1 MLQDRKFFEV
11 TTAADISTKTTMTVE
26 LDDELG
32 LPAANIADMA
42 ARLIAK
48 RDSSGNGAVLD
59 EKVAISGQT
68 MTITEGSTGLV
79 AGDVYTCELVAGL
92 KATTA
97 ITGGS

>member
-79 AGDVYTCELVAGL
+79 AGDVYTCELIAGI

-97 ITGGS
+97 VAGAS

>member
-1 MLQDRKFFEV
+1 MLQDRILFEV
-11 TTAADISTKTTMTVE
+11 TTAADISTKTTQTVE

-32 LPAANIADMA
+32 LTAANIADM
-42 ARLIAK
+42 
-48 RDSSGNGAVLD
+48 DGSGNGAVLD